1 MAKVIL
7 VASGKGGVGKS
18 TVSAL
23 LGQALAAA
31 GHKTLLAELDS
42 GLRSLDV
49 ALGVAESVAFDMGD
63 IARGTPPEQTLLDC
77 PFCPGLSVICAGA
90 EPSSVSEETLAAVT
104 KELSEK
110 YEFILL
116 DCPAGLGEVLA
127 LAAKY
132 AAAAILVT
140 TPDPAAVRA
149 AANTGM
155 FLEKNGV
162 RSRRL
167 VIERCPQKPK
177 KLEPIKNLDEVIDG
191 AQARLIGV
199 IWDDPKTRAAVASGK
214 ALPEESPNKKMFC
227 DLAERVLGRRVP
239 LGFK

>member
-90 EPSSVSEETLAAVT
+90 EPSSVKVSL
-104 KELSEK
+104 
-110 YEFILL
+110 
-116 DCPAGLGEVLA
+116 
-127 LAAKY
+127 
-132 AAAAILVT
+132 
-140 TPDPAAVRA
+140 
-149 AANTGM
+149 
-155 FLEKNGV
+155 
-162 RSRRL
+162 
-167 VIERCPQKPK
+167 
-177 KLEPIKNLDEVIDG
+177 
-191 AQARLIGV
+191 
-199 IWDDPKTRAAVASGK
+199 
-214 ALPEESPNKKMFC
+214 
-227 DLAERVLGRRVP
+227 
-239 LGFK
+239 

>member
-140 TPDPAAVRA
+140 TPDPPPCVLRQIPVCFLKK
-149 AANTGM
+149 TGCAPAG
-155 FLEKNGV
+155 L
-162 RSRRL
+162 L
-167 VIERCPQKPK
+167 
-177 KLEPIKNLDEVIDG
+177 
-191 AQARLIGV
+191 
-199 IWDDPKTRAAVASGK
+199 
-214 ALPEESPNKKMFC
+214 
-227 DLAERVLGRRVP
+227 
-239 LGFK
+239 